1 MTLYGG
7 ICSLTPSIKPCVP
20 TEANESRSQEDA
32 DMAQG
37 REAVLAQSS
46 GDAVEPGT
54 ALLVRISLKG
64 VTLIFL

>member
-7 ICSLTPSIKPCVP
+7 ICSLTLSLKSCVP
-20 TEANESRSQEDA
+20 TEANKSRSQEDA
-32 DMAQG
+32 DTAQG
-37 REAVLAQSS
+37 REAVLAQGS

-54 ALLVRISLKG
+54 ASLVRISLKG